1 MIKFT
6 QNDSLKPY
14 IGINTKKAVINC
26 FEKDFCPLM
35 DNAVFGKFMKK
46 EKT

>member
-14 IGINTKKAVINC
+14 IDINTKKTVKNG
-26 FEKDFCPLM
+26 FEKDFCTLM
-35 DNAVFGKFMKK
+35 DNAVFGKLMKK